1 MTGLLLSIR
10 INETYK
16 GELSTMP
23 KERPRE
29 FWTQCGDKAR
39 MLGLES
45 AGITEGEAVFGSTN
59 GDAV

>member
-1 MTGLLLSIR
+1 MRPIKV
-10 INETYK
+10 NFPPC
-16 GELSTMP
+16 P
-23 KERPRE
+23 KSAPRE